1 VSPNGENPARILIK
15 PSANNQAW
23 RRLWDWLLTAVESA
37 GDGSVLPDS
46 DTPDGD
52 AEADAQEPADE

>member
-1 VSPNGENPARILIK
+1 MSQNSENPAKFLIK
-15 PSANNQAW
+15 PTANDQAW
-23 RRLWDWLLTAVESA
+23 RRLWDWLLTAVESN

-52 AEADAQEPADE
+52 AGADAQEPARE